1 MKSSVGYTQ
10 EFFDQLGAIMHRGGG
25 IRLVNEDGKLIN
37 AMVLTD
43 FAPDTYAALKADGYL
58 NPVKVHS
65 LLQSTINGVVYV
77 SLDNKGERECVFDV
91 IGPLSEIERLQ
102 DQYEIEKFL
111 EEHDKAKVVPK

>member
-10 EFFDQLGAIMHRGGG
+10 EFFNQMGAIMHRGGG
-25 IRLVNEDGKLIN
+25 IRIVNNEGNIIT

-77 SLDNKGERECVFDV
+77 SLDKGERECVFDV